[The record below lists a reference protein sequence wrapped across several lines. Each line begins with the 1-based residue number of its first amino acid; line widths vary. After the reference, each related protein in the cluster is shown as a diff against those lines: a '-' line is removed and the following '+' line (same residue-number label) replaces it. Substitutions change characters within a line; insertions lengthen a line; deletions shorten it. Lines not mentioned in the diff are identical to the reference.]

1 MGKDLKGR
9 ELGKGI
15 SQEKNGLYSARY
27 VDKLGTRR
35 HKRFKK
41 LQECR
46 KWIADSTYINEH
58 SDISAPA
65 EMLVDSWFEYWI
77 SIKKKTVRYNTC
89 LLYTSA
95 PVLFLGGKG
104 KRKVCRACRGS
115 ILKWC

>member
-46 KWIADSTYINEH
+46 KWNI
-58 SDISAPA
+58 
-65 EMLVDSWFEYWI
+65 V
-77 SIKKKTVRYNTC
+77 VQ
-89 LLYTSA
+89 
-95 PVLFLGGKG
+95 PV
-104 KRKVCRACRGS
+104 
-115 ILKWC
+115 ILKMATIILRP

>member
-65 EMLVDSWFEYWI
+65 EMLVDSCLNI
-77 SIKKKTVRYNTC
+77 GSVLKRRRYVT
-89 LLYTSA
+89 
-95 PVLFLGGKG
+95 
-104 KRKVCRACRGS
+104 
-115 ILKWC
+115 IL